1 MWHKLGAKFKD
12 LKLNY
17 YRVND
22 SSSTEELSVSS
33 PEYGNVDYIFK
44 HDDATLLIDSQYYGN
59 AVLQYDTNK
68 YNLLDFC
75 KLFDSNFSSIVYF
88 HTVAYSIINKPLV
101 FTKNGVRR
109 AVVKWLSE
117 EKIYPNNFSK
127 WGNGYL
133 PIYWDSYDDLVNE
146 IASYFDYYDG
156 FKLDLTQ
163 VNCDDILKFNYK
175 MRGISTVYSAM
186 LDVRGDSINPN
197 YRIFSQMLK
206 LGLRLAR
213 RQGLP
218 VLPEISVDK
227 RFCDAQEKVRQ
238 MSKEKPWFDE
248 HSVKLVKAK
257 MISGIDDDEQV
268 AVAYSLI
275 YYDKANRH
283 KLYTHHNTTK
293 LAIDDILKGKLNDEI
308 KATIVFDKS
317 RYGFIRKKF
326 QDRFI

>member
-17 YRVND
+17 YHVNKD
-22 SSSTEELSVSS
+22 SSTEELSVSS

-44 HDDATLLIDSQYYGN
+44 HNDATLLIDSQYYSN
-59 AVLQYDTNK
+59 AVLEYDTDK
-68 YNLLDFC
+68 FNLLDFS
-75 KLFDSNFSSIVYF
+75 KLFDSSFSSIVYF
-88 HTVAYSIINKPLV
+88 HTAAYSTINKPLV

-133 PIYWDSYDDLVNE
+133 PIYWDSYDGLVKE

-175 MRGISTVYSAM
+175 MRGISTVYAAM
-186 LDVRGDSINPN
+186 LNVRGDSINPN
-197 YRIFSQMLK
+197 YRIFNQMLK

-227 RFCDAQEKVRQ
+227 RFCDAREKVSQ

-248 HSVKLVKAK
+248 HFVKLIKAK
-257 MISGIDDDEQV
+257 VIDGIDDDEQV
-268 AVAYSLI
+268 AVTYSLI
-275 YYDKANRH
+275 YYDKTNRH
-283 KLYTHHNTTK
+283 RLYTHTDK
-293 LAIDDILKGKLNDEI
+293 LAINDILKGKLNDKI
-308 KATIVFDKS
+308 KAAIVFDKS
-317 RYGFIRKKF
+317 RYGFY
-326 QDRFI
+326 

>member
-17 YRVND
+17 YHVNKD
-22 SSSTEELSVSS
+22 SSTEELSVSS

-59 AVLQYDTNK
+59 AVLKYDTDK
-68 YNLLDFC
+68 FNLLDFS

-88 HTVAYSIINKPLV
+88 HTAAYSTINKPLV

-109 AVVKWLSE
+109 AVVKWLNE

-133 PIYWDSYDDLVNE
+133 PIYWDSYDGLVKE

-186 LDVRGDSINPN
+186 LNVRGDSINPN

-218 VLPEISVDK
+218 VLPEISIEK
-227 RFCDAQEKVRQ
+227 RFRDAREKVRQ

-248 HSVKLVKAK
+248 HFVKLVKAK
-257 MISGIDDDEQV
+257 MIDGIDDNEQV
-268 AVAYSLI
+268 AITYDLI
-275 YYDKANRH
+275 YYDKINGH
-283 KLYTHHNTTK
+283 KLYTHHDTTK
-293 LAIDDILKGKLNDEI
+293 LAIDDILKGKLSDEI

-317 RYGFIRKKF
+317 RYGFY
-326 QDRFI
+326 

>member
-17 YRVND
+17 YHVNKD
-22 SSSTEELSVSS
+22 SSTEELSVSS

-68 YNLLDFC
+68 FNLLDFS
-75 KLFDSNFSSIVYF
+75 KLFDSNFSSIAYF
-88 HTVAYSIINKPLV
+88 HTVAYSTINKPLV
-101 FTKNGVRR
+101 FTKNGVKR
-109 AVVKWLSE
+109 AVVKCLSE

-133 PIYWDSYDDLVNE
+133 PIYWASYDDLVNE

-197 YRIFSQMLK
+197 YRIFNQMLK

-218 VLPEISVDK
+218 VLPETSVDK

-257 MISGIDDDEQV
+257 VINGIDDDEQV
-268 AVAYSLI
+268 AVTYDLI
-275 YYDKANRH
+275 YYDKVNGR
-283 KLYTHHNTTK
+283 KLYTYHNTAK
-293 LAIDDILKGKLNDEI
+293 LAIDDILKGKLSDEI

-317 RYGFIRKKF
+317 HCGFY
-326 QDRFI
+326 

>member
-12 LKLNY
+12 LKLKY
-17 YRVND
+17 YHVND

-33 PEYGNVDYIFK
+33 PEYGDVDYIFK

-68 YNLLDFC
+68 FNLLDFS

-88 HTVAYSIINKPLV
+88 HTVAYSTINKPLV

-117 EKIYPNNFSK
+117 AKIYPNSFNK

-133 PIYWDSYDDLVNE
+133 PIYWDSYDDLVKE

-175 MRGISTVYSAM
+175 MRGISTVYAAM
-186 LDVRGDSINPN
+186 LDMRGNSINPN

-213 RQGLP
+213 RQDLS

-238 MSKEKPWFDE
+238 MSKEKPWFDN
-248 HSVKLVKAK
+248 HFVKLVKAK
-257 MISGIDDDEQV
+257 MIDGVDDCERV
-268 AVAYSLI
+268 AVTYSLI
-275 YYDKANRH
+275 YYDKINGRE
-283 KLYTHHNTTK
+283 LYTHTDK
-293 LAIDDILKGKLNDEI
+293 IAINDILNGKLDDAI
-308 KATIVFDKS
+308 KAAIVFDKS
-317 RYGFIRKKF
+317 RYGFY
-326 QDRFI
+326 

>member
-17 YRVND
+17 YHVNKD
-22 SSSTEELSVSS
+22 SSTEELSVSS

-59 AVLQYDTNK
+59 AVLRYDTNK
-68 YNLLDFC
+68 FNLLDFN
-75 KLFDSNFSSIVYF
+75 KLFDSNFSSIAYF
-88 HTVAYSIINKPLV
+88 HTVAYSTINKPLV
-101 FTKNGVRR
+101 FTKNSVKR

-127 WGNGYL
+127 WGNSYL
-133 PIYWDSYDDLVNE
+133 PIYWNSYDDLVKE

-218 VLPEISVDK
+218 VLPEISVEK
-227 RFCDAQEKVRQ
+227 RFCDVQKKVRQ

-283 KLYTHHNTTK
+283 KLHTHHNTTK
-293 LAIDDILKGKLNDEI
+293 LAIDDILKGKLSDKI
-308 KATIVFDKS
+308 KATIVFDKN
-317 RYGFIRKKF
+317 RY
-326 QDRFI
+326 RFH

>member
-12 LKLNY
+12 LNLNY

-44 HDDATLLIDSQYYGN
+44 HNDATLLIDSQYYGN
-59 AVLQYDTNK
+59 AVLEYDTDK
-68 YNLLDFC
+68 LNLLDFS

-88 HTVAYSIINKPLV
+88 HTTAYSTINKPLV
-101 FTKNGVRR
+101 FTKNGIRR
-109 AVVKWLSE
+109 AVVKWLGE

-133 PIYWDSYDDLVNE
+133 PIYWDSYDGLVKE

-163 VNCDDILKFNYK
+163 VDCDDILKFNYK

-197 YRIFSQMLK
+197 YRILNQMLK

-218 VLPEISVDK
+218 VLPEISIEK
-227 RFCDAQEKVRQ
+227 RFYNAREKVRQ

-257 MISGIDDDEQV
+257 MIDGIDDDEQV

-275 YYDKANRH
+275 YYDKINGRE
-283 KLYTHHNTTK
+283 LYTHTDK
-293 LAIDDILKGKLNDEI
+293 IAINDILNGKLDDAI
-308 KATIVFDKS
+308 KAAIVFDKS
-317 RYGFIRKKF
+317 RYGFY
-326 QDRFI
+326 

>member
-12 LKLNY
+12 LNLNY

-33 PEYGNVDYIFK
+33 PEYGTVDYIFK
-44 HDDATLLIDSQYYGN
+44 HNDATLLIDSQYYGN
-59 AVLQYDTNK
+59 AVLQYDTDK
-68 YNLLDFC
+68 FNLLDFS

-88 HTVAYSIINKPLV
+88 HAVAYSTINKPLV
-101 FTKNGVRR
+101 FTKDSVRR

-133 PIYWDSYDDLVNE
+133 PIYWDSYDVLVKE

-186 LDVRGDSINPN
+186 LNVRGDSINPN
-197 YRIFSQMLK
+197 YRIFNQMLK

-218 VLPEISVDK
+218 VLPEISIEK
-227 RFCDAQEKVRQ
+227 RFYNAREKVRQ

-257 MISGIDDDEQV
+257 MIDGIDDNEQV
-268 AVAYSLI
+268 AVTYSLI
-275 YYDKANRH
+275 YYDKINGRE
-283 KLYTHHNTTK
+283 LYTHTDK
-293 LAIDDILKGKLNDEI
+293 IAINDILNGKLDDAI
-308 KATIVFDKS
+308 KAAIVFDKS
-317 RYGFIRKKF
+317 RCGFY
-326 QDRFI
+326 